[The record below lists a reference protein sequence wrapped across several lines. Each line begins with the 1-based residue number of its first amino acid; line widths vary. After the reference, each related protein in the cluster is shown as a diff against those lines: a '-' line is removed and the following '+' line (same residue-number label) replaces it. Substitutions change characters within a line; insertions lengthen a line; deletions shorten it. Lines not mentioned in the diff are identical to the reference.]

1 MHIDKDLV
9 HLFLSDMIQIS
20 TVQNPSKLLKVIVN
34 NLDSN
39 GMNLLLKLKQDPVY
53 NYDGFKER
61 DIVMIPWSKFNDLKP
76 HQASHSDLIDYNL
89 LIDDCVI
96 GKVKH
101 SGGWKSSEHNMWATT
116 MTLDVLVG
124 PETLVEV
131 SMPSYLLEKV
141 SKSKAD
147 ELFLYEKFK

>member
-1 MHIDKDLV
+1 
-9 HLFLSDMIQIS
+9 
-20 TVQNPSKLLKVIVN
+20 
-34 NLDSN
+34 
-39 GMNLLLKLKQDPVY
+39 
-53 NYDGFKER
+53 
-61 DIVMIPWSKFNDLKP
+61 
-76 HQASHSDLIDYNL
+76 
-89 LIDDCVI
+89 
-96 GKVKH
+96 
-101 SGGWKSSEHNMWATT
+101 MWATT